1 MIMTDG
7 QSSRVLPLDHADPA
21 LAPNPVAAL
30 AGVPSPDPSLDPD
43 PARGGVARVGGDS
56 AWFGAAAAA

>member
-7 QSSRVLPLDHADPA
+7 QSSRVLPFDHADSTIALDPA
-21 LAPNPVAAL
+21 AAL
-30 AGVPSPDPSLDPD
+30 AGVPSPD
-43 PARGGVARVGGDS
+43 PARGGVARVGGGS